1 MRSLSTK
8 RSPNLAA
15 AAALL
20 LILFGAAPAAAQET
34 PPPPPAPP
42 DQPAAPD
49 QEPPSD
55 AADADKQ
62 EEPPPPPEEPVED
75 VNTAPQAPVTQMP
88 DAPAA
93 APASSQTTF
102 TGTLPAE
109 GKLTG
114 AVVVGGQGL
123 SEDPPNS
130 AKFFEYRDVPSGFV
144 AESVDIFWT
153 PKAKSFFHVG
163 AYDIAQQDSRGA
175 VEFGTFD
182 QWRGTIQWINNPRH
196 WGDDAEMLWARQ
208 GDAVFTL
215 DDSLQSAVQ
224 AAPAAVDTT
233 PADGQWD
240 AGTKGALIKTAIG
253 QSAQDVDLVSH
264 RRVIGGS
271 LVWTPT
277 QKTAFGIDATRE
289 RRSGTAPQSLG
300 NYFALAP
307 GEVAAPLDFRTDWA
321 NLRAEYHTTGWNVG
335 GSIGVSKFESGY
347 HALTWDDQLSLVD
360 QPVNAALQ
368 SIPGTER
375 LLLGTDNEAL
385 VATLYGG
392 VNLPAR
398 TRIDATFSATDV
410 TQDDPFLGMT
420 TNTQL
425 QPLLAPLPEESFD
438 GEHRYSL
445 LQVRASGRPGKTI
458 RWNAWARQYELDNQS
473 PSLDFPEYVQTDYA
487 IPLCG
492 SVAACGAVTNRIA
505 RRNLPY
511 AYEKD
516 TYGASVGWAPA
527 HWFDGSVSYELNS
540 MTRDFA
546 AVDSSDEDRFKVT
559 LDFAIGEQWT
569 IRTTASKAER
579 RADEYDAEY
588 FLESFPIGEAVVA
601 ASNEGMRK
609 FFWTDRDRDVYSLM
623 AEWTPNEKWS
633 VYAEASW
640 AKDDYLDPN
649 TGQHIGT
656 SEDVLADR
664 APVDGV
670 PENYTLLLAGRTFD
684 KDQSYS
690 LGGSFAPSNRLTVFA
705 DYTWE
710 RWQYAMANRYRN
722 VTGAAGAQVGTDNPL
737 DDWTSDADDQYDTAT
752 LGLHAELD
760 RNLRWKLDVDGTWAH
775 GTGDLAT
782 GFVPGGSASGDTT
795 LTDFPRLEN
804 TLTIAKAQLTHV
816 ISPRV
821 SWLVRYW
828 YEQWKEDNW
837 ASDFMQPY
845 MGDPGNDPGSV
856 NAVYL
861 GYDFDDYTYQVLSLF
876 LRIGF

>member
-1 MRSLSTK
+1 MRSALTSGLLSF
-8 RSPNLAA
+8 
-15 AAALL
+15 LL
-20 LILFGAAPAAAQET
+20 LLTLVAPVAAQET
-34 PPPPPAPP
+34 PPPPP
-42 DQPAAPD
+42 DQPS
-49 QEPPSD
+49 PP
-55 AADADKQ
+55 A
-62 EEPPPPPEEPVED
+62 EPPPPEPAKPPQPPTDQPAPEEKPAEPAEEPPQD
-75 VNTAPQAPVTQMP
+75 VNTAPQAPATQTP

-93 APASSQTTF
+93 APASAQSTF
-102 TGTLPAE
+102 TGTLPPE

-114 AVVVGGQGL
+114 TIVVGGQGL

-144 AESVDIFWT
+144 AESVDVFWT
-153 PKAKSFFHVG
+153 PKTKSFFHVG
-163 AYDIAQQDSRGA
+163 AYDISQQDSRGA

-182 QWRGTIQWINNPRH
+182 QWRGTILWINNPRH

-215 DDSLQSAVQ
+215 DDSFQSAVQ

-240 AGTKGALIKTAIG
+240 AGTKGALIKTAID

-289 RRSGTAPQSLG
+289 RRSGTTPQSLG

-321 NLRAEYHTTGWNVG
+321 NLRAEYHTTRWNLG

-347 HALTWDDQLSLVD
+347 HSLTWDDQLSLVD
-360 QPVNAALQ
+360 QPVTPALN

-385 VATLYGG
+385 IATLYGG
-392 VNLPAR
+392 VNLPGR

-425 QPLLAPLPEESFD
+425 QPLLAQLPDASFD

-445 LQVRASGRPGKTI
+445 LQVRASGRPTNHV
-458 RWNAWARQYELDNQS
+458 RWNAWARQYELDNRS
-473 PSLDFPEYVQTDYA
+473 PSLTFPEYVQTDYA

-492 SVAACGAVTNRIA
+492 SVAACGATTNRIA
-505 RRNLPY
+505 RRSLPY

-516 TYGASVGWAPA
+516 TYGALVGWAPA
-527 HWFDGSVSYELNS
+527 GWFDGSLSYERNS

-546 AVDSSDEDRFKVT
+546 AVESSDEDRFKIT
-559 LDFAIGEQWT
+559 LDFTLGEQFT
-569 IRTTASKAER
+569 VRTTATKAER

-588 FLESFPIGEAVVA
+588 NLASFPIGEAVVA

-623 AEWTPNEKWS
+623 VEWTPSEKWS

-649 TGQHIGT
+649 TGQKIGT
-656 SEDVLADR
+656 SEDIQADR

-690 LGGSFAPSNRLTVFA
+690 LGASFTPSNRLAIFA

-710 RWQYAMANRYRN
+710 RWEYSLASRYRN
-722 VTGAAGAQVGTDNPL
+722 VTGAAGAQVGTDSPL
-737 DDWTSDADDQYDTAT
+737 DDWSSDASDQYDTAT

-760 RNLRWKLDVDGTWAH
+760 AHLRWKLDVDGTWAH
-775 GTGDLAT
+775 GTGDLTTDFA
-782 GFVPGGSASGDTT
+782 PGGSASGDTT
-795 LTDFPRLEN
+795 LTAFPQLEN

-828 YEQWKEDNW
+828 YETWKEDNW

-861 GYDFDDYTYQVLSLF
+861 GYDFDDYTYQVLSAF
-876 LRIGF
+876 LRFGF

>member
-1 MRSLSTK
+1 MRTQSAL
-8 RSPNLAA
+8 RSPSL
-15 AAALL
+15 AALL
-20 LILFGAAPAAAQET
+20 SFVLLLGLAPSIGAQE
-34 PPPPPAPP
+34 PPPAPP
-42 DQPAAPD
+42 DQPAP
-49 QEPPSD
+49 ETPPSE
-55 AADADKQ
+55 APAEPQ
-62 EEPPPPPEEPVED
+62 PPTPPPAEPTED
-75 VNTAPQAPVTQMP
+75 VNTAPQAPVTETP

-93 APASSQTTF
+93 APSSAQSTF
-102 TGTLPAE
+102 TGTLPPA

-114 AVVVGGQGL
+114 QILVGGQGL

-144 AESVDIFWT
+144 AESVDVFWT
-153 PKAKSFFHVG
+153 PKARSFFHVG

-196 WGDDAEMLWARQ
+196 WGDDAEMLWADR
-208 GDAVFTL
+208 GNAVFTL
-215 DDSLQSAVQ
+215 DDALQSAVQ

-240 AGTKGALIKTAIG
+240 AGTKGAIIKSAID

-277 QKTAFGIDATRE
+277 QKTSFGIDATRE

-300 NYFALAP
+300 NYFSLAP
-307 GEVAAPLDFRTDWA
+307 GEVATPVDFRTDWA
-321 NLRAEYHTTGWNVG
+321 NLRAEYHTQGWNVG

-347 HALTWDDQLSLVD
+347 HSLTWDDQLSLVD
-360 QPVNAALQ
+360 QPVSATLT

-385 VATLYGG
+385 IATLYGG
-392 VNLPAR
+392 VNLPGR

-420 TNTQL
+420 ANTQL
-425 QPLLAPLPEESFD
+425 QPLLAPLPDESFD

-445 LQVRASGRPGKTI
+445 LQVRASGRPAKNV

-473 PSLDFPEYVQTDYA
+473 PSLSFPEYVQTDYA

-492 SVAACGAVTNRIA
+492 SVAACGATTNRIA
-505 RRNLPY
+505 RRSLPY

-516 TYGASVGWAPA
+516 SYGAMVGWAPA
-527 HWFDGSVSYELNS
+527 GWIDGSLSYELNS
-540 MTRDFA
+540 TTRDFA

-559 LDFAIGEQWT
+559 LDFSIGEQWT

-588 FLESFPIGEAVVA
+588 NLESFPIGEAVVA

-623 AEWTPNEKWS
+623 AEWSPNEKWS

-649 TGQHIGT
+649 SGQHIGT
-656 SEDVLADR
+656 SIDVQEDR

-690 LGGSFAPSNRLTVFA
+690 LGGSFTPSNRLTIFA

-710 RWQYAMANRYRN
+710 RWEYALASRYRN
-722 VTGAAGAQVGTDNPL
+722 VTGAAGASVGTDSPL
-737 DDWTSDADDQYDTAT
+737 DDWSSDADDQYDTIT
-752 LGLHAELD
+752 LGAHADLD
-760 RNLRWKLDVDGTWAH
+760 QAKRYQLDLDGTWAH
-775 GTGDLAT
+775 GTGDLGT
-782 GFVPGGSASGDTT
+782 GFTPGGSASGDTT
-795 LTDFPRLEN
+795 LTQFPRLEN
-804 TLTIAKAQLTHV
+804 TLTIAKVQLTHV

-828 YEQWKEDNW
+828 YETWKEDNW

-876 LRIGF
+876 LRFGF